1 MSRHNVV
8 GSLQERG
15 RSLEKMTWEAV
26 WGGKGD
32 GPSGKEEWG
41 GVDQEAGVVRGS
53 DGKGG

>member
-32 GPSGKEEWG
+32 GPSGKEEWV
-41 GVDQEAGVVRGS
+41 GVDQEAGVARGS